1 MLSCGLILAIQLV
14 LESTWQESIHEI
26 LALLSSFLIRML
38 QLIMQNCSVSE
49 VFFSLLLEPRT
60 RIGPKMVYLSKCFI
74 HNFLFPVELRSALL
88 WQLIL
93 THARRSVFF
102 LRALDLSNIF
112 VWTFVW
118 ALVWR
123 LISDNLAVVLNQWLE
138 QSTFKWLGFWWDG
151 NSNSS
156 ECWNLGIFDVIIPR
170 NWLNILTLHELGIA
184 YWSTLIE
191 ILWHKLGFIWT
202 ILCW

>member
-26 LALLSSFLIRML
+26 LALLSSFLIRIL
-38 QLIMQNCSVSE
+38 QLIMQNCSASE
-49 VFFSLLLEPRT
+49 VFISLLFEPRT

-93 THARRSVFF
+93 THASRSVFF

-138 QSTFKWLGFWWDG
+138 QPTFNRLSISRHW
-151 NSNSS
+151 NRHSR
-156 ECWNLGIFDVIIPR
+156 ECWNLSMLYVLITVR
-170 NWLNILTLHELGIA
+170 SLNIIA
-184 YWSTLIE
+184 L
-191 ILWHKLGFIWT
+191 
-202 ILCW
+202 